1 MKKAKY
7 ETNSSGKVYGEI
19 PELQGVWAEGNSVEE
34 CRNELMEVAEE
45 WIFLK
50 LRDNDELPVL
60 DNLEMY
66 NNSVGQKVYTIFEG
80 IAEQGEHNAR
90 LTENNL
96 NWEPLG
102 QSYFEKLKKNV
113 RYWDGEKFVNTRH
126 LIRNIQRL

>member
-1 MKKAKY
+1 MLLNYITAAMKKAKY

-60 DNLEMY
+60 DNME
-66 NNSVGQKVYTIFEG
+66 KVKHHG
-80 IAEQGEHNAR
+80 
-90 LTENNL
+90 
-96 NWEPLG
+96 
-102 QSYFEKLKKNV
+102 KKIHSGN
-113 RYWDGEKFVNTRH
+113 
-126 LIRNIQRL
+126 